1 MGDERPPK
9 QLGRRA
15 LAGARNA
22 LELFRLGKLAQSSRR
37 PYVVVAEQRHA
48 SLRRYPLAAGVIPP
62 APSPAVLL
70 VPPLML
76 TAEIYDVSPD
86 STGVGA
92 LIDAGIAPFVLDFGA
107 PERSHGGMRRTL
119 DDHVLAV
126 SDAIDRVHA
135 ETGRDVHL
143 AGYSQGGM
151 FAYQAAA
158 FRRSAG
164 LASIVTFGSPVDLH
178 RSLPGV
184 RSEAV
189 DVVAGAIAPAVSR
202 LLDRIEGLPA
212 ELTSVGFKLI
222 TPRKEIEQRIDFVR
236 KLHDRGAL
244 ERREARR
251 RFLGGEGF
259 VAWPGPALRDFVEQF
274 ILQNRMLEGGFVVD
288 GRTVTLADITCP
300 VLAFIGRD
308 DDMARP
314 AAVRGIVRAAPA
326 ADVSFV
332 ELRAGHF
339 GLVVGSR
346 ATRETWPTV
355 AAWVR
360 HRDGEGPAPEALDGA
375 PASTRSRAPQAGALE
390 ELEIEANLLRDAA
403 TAVAQRSW
411 ERLGDIATSASDTA
425 RTLRYQLPVY
435 RRLEALEP
443 AAKISA
449 SRSLA
454 ASAKRAPEQ
463 TFFLWQGRAFSFGAA
478 DRRVD
483 AVARGLVACGV
494 RQGDRVGVH
503 MSTRPSFLSAI
514 TALSRIGAVAVVAPP
529 EVDAAVV
536 SRAFRAV
543 GVFHALADPVRAPA
557 LHAARGERV
566 LVLGGART
574 GRVLPP
580 GLIDMELIDPTP
592 VEWPRGMRPD
602 AGLARDL
609 ALILLRARRGAEADA
624 DLMPVPI
631 TNHRWALS
639 AMGAAGACALGPDD
653 TVFTCLPLHHPTSLI
668 VAIGAALVAGC
679 RLAIGAVSPGAL
691 FDPDS
696 DTAPRDLLAEIR
708 RVGATVVFYA
718 GDLLTGLLRAPASA
732 ADRAIAVR
740 LFAGSGARA
749 ATSEV
754 VSSRFDAGVMEF
766 YAATA
771 QRLVIANPSRESD
784 SALGRPL
791 PGSASIALARL
802 AEDGIEL
809 DRDRRGRLV
818 EAAVNQPGLLL
829 VRADQREMTAR
840 QALGVTVIRDAFDP
854 GDAWEPTLD
863 VVRRDAAGEL
873 WFVGGMADRVRDAS
887 PSGRGER
894 RGAIWAREIEDAIE
908 REPGIERAIV
918 FRDPPTAAGEVER
931 IGAAVVTRAG
941 VAREVVE
948 RALAG
953 VPEPHRP
960 SYVRITPRLEMNDGF
975 RASRARV
982 AALRDV
988 PREGDEVVAVA

>member
-1 MGDERPPK
+1 VSEHEGEGRRSGRA
-9 QLGRRA
+9 LGRRA

-22 LELFRLGKLAQSSRR
+22 LELFRLGKLATEERR
-37 PYVVVAEQRHA
+37 GYVVVAEQRHA
-48 SLRRYPLAAGVIPP
+48 IIRRYVLQGGVVPV

-86 STGVGA
+86 STGVGV
-92 LIDAGIAPFVLDFGA
+92 LLDAGIAPYVIDFGA
-107 PERSHGGMRRTL
+107 PERSQGGMRRTL

-126 SDAIDRVHA
+126 SDAIDLVRR
-135 ETGRDVHL
+135 ENGRDVHL

-158 FRRSAG
+158 FRRSEG

-202 LLDRIEGLPA
+202 MLDRIEGLPA

-222 TPRKEIEQRIDFVR
+222 TPRKELQQRLDFVR

-288 GRTVTLADITCP
+288 GRSVTLADITCP

-314 AAVRGIVRAAPA
+314 AAVRGIVRAAPSA
-326 ADVSFV
+326 EVSFV

-360 HRDGEGPAPEALDGA
+360 YRDGEGPAPDALDGG
-375 PASTRSRAPQAGALE
+375 PASVGPRSSGAGALNE
-390 ELEIEANLLRDAA
+390 IELEANLLRDAA

-435 RRLEALEP
+435 RRLQALQP
-443 AAKISA
+443 SSA
-449 SRSLA
+449 VSPSRALA
-454 ASAKRAPEQ
+454 QWAKRAPQQ

-483 AVARGLVACGV
+483 AVARGLVASGV
-494 RQGDRVGVH
+494 RPGDRVGVH
-503 MSTRPSFLSAI
+503 MSTRPSFLSVV
-514 TALSRIGAVAVVAPP
+514 TALSRIGAVAVVAPS
-529 EVDAAVV
+529 EVDARVV
-536 SRAFRAV
+536 ARGFADT
-543 GVFHALADPVRAPA
+543 GVAHLVADPVRAEA
-557 LHAARGERV
+557 LRGASARTV
-566 LVLGGART
+566 LVLGGAR
-574 GRVLPP
+574 GRRVAAP
-580 GLIDMELIDPTP
+580 GLIDMEAIDPTP
-592 VEWPRGMRPD
+592 VEWPRGMQPD
-602 AGLARDL
+602 SGVARDL
-609 ALILLRARRGAEADA
+609 ALILLRSPRSGVDDVGGGA
-624 DLMPVPI
+624 LLPVPL

-653 TVFTCLPLHHPTSLI
+653 TVHTCLPLHHPTSLV

-679 RLAIGAVSPGAL
+679 RLAIGVTSPGAL
-691 FDPDS
+691 FAPGS
-696 DTAPRDLLAEIR
+696 DAAARDLLGEIR

-718 GDLLTGLLRAPASA
+718 GDLLTGLLRAPPSP
-732 ADRAIAVR
+732 ADRSISVR
-740 LFAGSGARA
+740 LFAGSGVRA
-749 ATSEV
+749 ATSEAV
-754 VSSRFDAGVMEF
+754 AERFDAGVMEF

-771 QRLVIANPSRESD
+771 QRLVVANPSRERD

-791 PGSASIALARL
+791 PGSAPIALARL
-802 AEDGIEL
+802 AEQGIEL
-809 DRDRRGRLV
+809 ERDNRGRLV
-818 EAAVNQPGLLL
+818 EAAEDQQGLLL
-829 VRADQREMTAR
+829 VRADQREVAVR
-840 QALGVTVIRDAFDP
+840 SALGVAVIRDAFDP

-863 VVRRDAAGEL
+863 VLRRDGAGEL
-873 WFVGGMADRVRDAS
+873 WFVGGLTDRVRDDHL
-887 PSGRGER
+887 GRT
-894 RGAIWAREIEDAIE
+894 WAREVEDALE
-908 REPGIERAIV
+908 GDPRVERAV
-918 FRDPPTAAGEVER
+918 AFSDAPSSQ
-931 IGAAVVTRAG
+931 IGAAVVARRG
-941 VAREVVE
+941 ESPDIVAIIAAKLPPRLRPRFVRVTDRLPMNE
-948 RALAG
+948 G
-953 VPEPHRP
+953 FRP
-960 SYVRITPRLEMNDGF
+960 S
-975 RASRARV
+975 RATL
-982 AALRDV
+982 AALGDAARGDDV
-988 PREGDEVVAVA
+988 VIPILD